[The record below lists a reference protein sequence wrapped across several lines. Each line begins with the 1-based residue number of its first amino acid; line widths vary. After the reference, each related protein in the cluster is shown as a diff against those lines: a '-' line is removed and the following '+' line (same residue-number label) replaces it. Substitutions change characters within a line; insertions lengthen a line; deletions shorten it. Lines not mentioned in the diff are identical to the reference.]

1 MLNSLKNYLQ
11 ISKKLHTS
19 AQPSL
24 EQFEMI
30 KNCGVDM
37 VINLAQIN
45 SPGAIENESQIV
57 TSNMMDYIHI
67 PVDFNHPT
75 STELESFFNTMNQSV
90 NKIILIHCA
99 YNWRVSCFI
108 YLYQLIENR
117 IPEKDARDDMLKIW
131 NPDETWESFIK
142 INLSMYE
149 NKIK

>member
-11 ISKKLHTS
+11 ISKTLHTS

-57 TSNMMDYIHI
+57 TTNMMDYIHI

-75 STELESFFNTMNQSV
+75 STV
-90 NKIILIHCA
+90 G
-99 YNWRVSCFI
+99 
-108 YLYQLIENR
+108 
-117 IPEKDARDDMLKIW
+117 
-131 NPDETWESFIK
+131 
-142 INLSMYE
+142 
-149 NKIK
+149 